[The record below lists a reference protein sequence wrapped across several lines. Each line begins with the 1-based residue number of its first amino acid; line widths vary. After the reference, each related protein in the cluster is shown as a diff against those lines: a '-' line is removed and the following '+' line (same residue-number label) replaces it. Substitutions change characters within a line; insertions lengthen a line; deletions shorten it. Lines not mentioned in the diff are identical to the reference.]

1 MRLGVVLPQPELG
14 PDPVALRDFV
24 QAAEDLGYDYAVLY
38 EIILKT
44 HDIVLMDEEHPDSP
58 NDWHDPFVLMGYLA
72 GLTSRLRFTTGVT
85 ILPSRPTILVAK
97 QAAGVDRLS
106 GGRLRLGVSVGWN
119 KGEYRAMGADFG
131 NRGRR
136 IEEQIAV
143 MRELWTK
150 ELVTFKGQYHDL
162 ENVCLGILPK
172 QQPIPV
178 WIGGYADAVLRRIAR
193 IGDGWCVNIVPPD
206 RAEPLIERFRG
217 YVEEAER
224 RPGDL
229 GISLCATLHDPQKWR
244 MNIAEP
250 VDWGQFAQE
259 CRDLGVTDLE
269 ISTTSF
275 GSLKTVQEHID
286 AISQFKEEVGN

>member
-1 MRLGVVLPQPELG
+1 MKLGVVLPQPELG
-14 PDPVALRDFV
+14 PDPIALRDFV
-24 QAAEDLGYDYAVLY
+24 QAAEELGYDYVVLY

-44 HDIVLMDEEHPDSP
+44 QDIVLKDKERLKSP
-58 NDWHDPFVLMGYLA
+58 NNWHDPFILMSYLA
-72 GLTSRLRFTTGVT
+72 GLTSKLRFTTGVT
-85 ILPSRPTILVAK
+85 ILPSRPTVLVAK
-97 QAAGVDRLS
+97 QAAGIDRLS

-119 KGEYRAMGADFG
+119 KGEFQAMGADFG

-143 MRELWTK
+143 MRELWTN
-150 ELVTFKGQYHDL
+150 ELVTFKGRYHDL
-162 ENVCLGILPK
+162 ENVSLGILPV

-206 RAEPLIERFRG
+206 RAKPLIERFRG
-217 YVEEAER
+217 YIEEAGR
-224 RPGDL
+224 RPGDV

-244 MNIAEP
+244 MNKAEP
-250 VDWGQFAQE
+250 VDWGQFAQR

-275 GSLKTVQEHID
+275 GNLRTVQEHID
-286 AISQFKEEVGN
+286 AISRFMDEIGE